1 MHPPRNGKTICF
13 GTINYHHPLI
23 RPAMHFC
30 WCLIS
35 NLGAWVEILWGLYLR
50 FPHDTWTI
58 HGPSVPLGQ
67 PKKHWASNQFLA
79 LALRSF
85 STSYP
90 NSRPC
95 LERSKAGCV
104 PNKWMFRCSAKKN
117 MAFFGKSHGRW
128 LCLGAVY
135 LKIYMYNYTYNV
147 NIYIYILRH
156 IHFAMHLSEIYNEIM
171 SYFFIALDVERCPNW
186 NQSTVSFWWCARK
199 N

>member
-1 MHPPRNGKTICF
+1 MHPPRNGKTKCF

-67 PKKHWASNQFLA
+67 PKKHLASNQFLA

-147 NIYIYILRH
+147 NIYIYWDTSILQC
-156 IHFAMHLSEIYNEIM
+156 I
-171 SYFFIALDVERCPNW
+171 
-186 NQSTVSFWWCARK
+186 
-199 N
+199 